1 MEEGAW
7 VLLLVLHGAGAS
19 LARGVPERAAVTTMC
34 PLFTAPLFSLTPTT
48 SLSLP
53 LVTPLL
59 SLYDTPLS
67 YSIRTTEAQREPALS
82 TLTAR

>member
-7 VLLLVLHGAGAS
+7 VLLLVLHGVGAS
-19 LARGVPERAAVTTMC
+19 LARGAAGGDDDVSSFHGS
-34 PLFTAPLFSLTPTT
+34 PLFPHPYHLT
-48 SLSLP
+48 LSP
-53 LVTPLL
+53 ARYSLL

-67 YSIRTTEAQREPALS
+67 YSIRTTEAQREPALY